1 MFDPGEL
8 TVKQV
13 RARLCEL
20 DMDGL
25 EEVLQAEIDGKHRS
39 SLIAEVGRAIDM
51 VKTAEESEAEEP
63 EAEEPEVEEPEVE
76 EAPVVSVEEAPV
88 VSVEEA
94 PVVPPQVAPVSVLT
108 EAEWFCFP
116 RHVRK
121 DWTRQPDGTYVK

>member
-51 VKTAEESEAEEP
+51 VKT
-63 EAEEPEVEEPEVE
+63 AEEPEVEEPEVE

>member
-39 SLIAEVGRAIDM
+39 SLIAEVGKVIDM
-51 VKTAEESEAEEP
+51 VKTAEESEAEES
-63 EAEEPEVEEPEVE
+63 VEEPVVTVE
-76 EAPVVSVEEAPV
+76 PAPVISI
-88 VSVEEA
+88 
-94 PVVPPQVAPVSVLT
+94 T
-108 EAEWFCFP
+108 EQEWFRFP
-116 RHVRK
+116 RHVRS
-121 DWTRQPDGTYVK
+121 DWKRQANGTYAKHGG